1 MFTSLP
7 LTAAVRMAKR
17 RSQPSRRQ
25 PQAAADLPD
34 AEAEVLACLWHDG
47 PSTAATIREHLQ
59 TFRPMAHGSVL
70 TLLKRLTEKGLV
82 GREKSGQGKAF
93 LYHAKPSSEPTLTRI
108 VKQISERLFGG
119 NRVAVLA
126 SLLEISPPT
135 PEELDEMRQL
145 LDDMRSRERS

>member
-1 MFTSLP
+1 
-7 LTAAVRMAKR
+7 MAKR
-17 RSQPSRRQ
+17 RAKQSQ
-25 PQAAADLPD
+25 PQAANLPD

-47 PSTAATIREHLQ
+47 PSTAATIRERLQ
-59 TFRPMAHGSVL
+59 KFRPMAHGSVL

-82 GREKSGQGKAF
+82 GREKSGQGKAY
-93 LYHAKPSSEPTLTRI
+93 LYHAKSSSEPTLTRI

-135 PEELDEMRQL
+135 PEELDEMRRL
-145 LDDMRSRERS
+145 LDELQSREQS